1 MHQPFDTSN
10 STIEYYNKNAL
21 SYYEQTVNIDMSDI
35 YEPFLELIPKGGHIL
50 DAGCGS
56 GRDTKEFLCR
66 GYKVTAI
73 DASEAM
79 VKLSSQLT
87 GQKTLHMRF
96 QELAFDKQFDGI
108 WACASLLHIP
118 RDKINGLIQ
127 HFSETLNQK
136 GIWYLSFKLGDGEH
150 FINNRFFSFYSE
162 ELIAIILSQYS
173 HLKIQ
178 KIWQTSNSQTDNFP
192 QKWLNVLLAKQ
203 ASQD

>member
-1 MHQPFDTSN
+1 MSQSFDYSQ

-73 DASEAM
+73 DASEEM

-87 GQKTLHMRF
+87 EQKTMQMRF
-96 QELAFDKQFDGI
+96 QDLAFDQQFDGI

-118 RDKINGLIQ
+118 RNEISLIIQKFINITRPN
-127 HFSETLNQK
+127 ST
-136 GIWYLSFKLGDGEH
+136 WYISFKLGTQEVFLDGRLY
-150 FINNRFFSFYSE
+150 NNYDESLIESLLADYSF
-162 ELIAIILSQYS
+162 LRTV
-173 HLKIQ
+173 KV
-178 KIWQTSNSQTDNFP
+178 WQTISFASQ
-192 QKWLNVLLAKQ
+192 QKLVKWLNVLVVNTKK
-203 ASQD
+203 S